1 MAAKK
6 KPGVV
11 KVSGGKEYK
20 MVVARIEDFRTNEI
34 TKDWG
39 INTEI
44 LFHSPDESCVIKATI
59 YDESGR
65 LRGSGIANDRFD
77 HSKLHPKSFM
87 ELCETSAIGRAL
99 SSIGLAGGTE
109 YASADEI
116 YFALQK
122 TVNTYRKSNSNPEP
136 EPEAKP
142 ELKVVDTP
150 EPTEDEEA
158 EKKAQKIAWGKLNS
172 AAKTMSKDTFLKKWA
187 DYKKTAPA
195 KYIDAIEKSSLPDWL
210 EAFDAR
216 EK

>member
-1 MAAKK
+1 MATKK

-20 MVVARIEDFRTNEI
+20 MVVARIEEFRTNEI

-39 INTEI
+39 IDTEI
-44 LFHSPDESCVIKATI
+44 IHHSPDESCVIKASI

-65 LRGSGIANDRFD
+65 LRGSGIANDHIK
-77 HSKLHPKSFM
+77 HSKLHAKSFM

-99 SSIGLAGGTE
+99 SCIGLAGGTE

-116 YFALQK
+116 YFALQE
-122 TVNTYRKSNSNPEP
+122 TVKADPEP

-142 ELKVVDTP
+142 ELKVVETP
-150 EPTEDEEA
+150 EPTEDENA
-158 EKKAQKIAWGKLNS
+158 EKEEQRIAWGKLDA
-172 AAKTMSKDTFLKKWA
+172 AAKTMSKDTFLKKTWA
-187 DYKKTAPA
+187 EYKKTAPA
-195 KYIDAIEKSSLPDWL
+195 KYVDAIEKSSMPKWL

>member
-59 YDESGR
+59 YDERGR
-65 LRGSGIANDRFD
+65 IRGSGIANDHIK
-77 HSKLHPKSFM
+77 HSKLHTKSFM

-99 SSIGLAGGTE
+99 SCIGLAGGTE

-116 YFALQK
+116 YFALQD
-122 TVNTYRKSNSNPEP
+122 TVEAEAKP

-150 EPTEDEEA
+150 EPTKEEKA
-158 EKKAQKIAWGKLNS
+158 EKEKQRIAWGKLDA
-172 AAKTMSKDTFLKKWA
+172 AAKTMSRETFLENNWA
-187 DYKKTAPA
+187 EYKKTAPA
-195 KYIDAIEKSSLPDWL
+195 KYIEAIEKSSMPKWL

>member
-1 MAAKK
+1 MATKK

-20 MVVARIEDFRTNEI
+20 MVVARIEEFRTNEI

-39 INTEI
+39 IDTEI
-44 LFHSPDESCVIKATI
+44 IHHSPDESCVIKASI

-65 LRGSGIANDRFD
+65 LRGSGIANDHIK
-77 HSKLHPKSFM
+77 HSKLHAKSFM

-99 SSIGLAGGTE
+99 SCIGLAGGTE

-116 YFALQK
+116 YFALQE
-122 TVNTYRKSNSNPEP
+122 TVEADPKP

-142 ELKVVDTP
+142 ELKVVETP
-150 EPTEDEEA
+150 EPTEDENA
-158 EKKAQKIAWGKLNS
+158 EKEEQRIAWGKLDA
-172 AAKTMSKDTFLKKWA
+172 AAKTMSKDTFLKKIWA
-187 DYKKTAPA
+187 EYKKTAPSQ
-195 KYIDAIEKSSLPDWL
+195 YVFAIEKSSMPKWL

>member
-11 KVSGGKEYK
+11 KVSGGKEDK
-20 MVVARIEDFRTNEI
+20 MVVARIEEFRTNPI

-39 INTEI
+39 IDSDFLYHAPN
-44 LFHSPDESCVIKATI
+44 ESCVIKSSI

-65 LRGSGIANDRFD
+65 LRGTGIAWDHIK
-77 HSKLHPKSFM
+77 HSKLHGKSFV

-99 SSIGLAGGTE
+99 SNIGLAGGTE

-116 YFALQK
+116 YFALQETVK
-122 TVNTYRKSNSNPEP
+122 TETKPEP
-136 EPEAKP
+136 EEKP

-172 AAKTMSKDTFLKKWA
+172 AAKTMSKETFLEKIWA

-195 KYIDAIEKSSLPDWL
+195 KYIDAIEKSSMPGWL

>member
-1 MAAKK
+1 MATKK

-20 MVVARIEDFRTNEI
+20 MVVARIEEFRTNEI

-39 INTEI
+39 IDTEI
-44 LFHSPDESCVIKATI
+44 IHHSPDESCVIKASI

-65 LRGSGIANDRFD
+65 LRGSGIANDHIK
-77 HSKLHPKSFM
+77 HSKLHAKSFM

-99 SSIGLAGGTE
+99 SCIGLAGGTE

-116 YFALQK
+116 YFALQE
-122 TVNTYRKSNSNPEP
+122 TVKADPKP

-142 ELKVVDTP
+142 ELKVVETP
-150 EPTEDEEA
+150 ELTEDENA
-158 EKKAQKIAWGKLNS
+158 EKEEQRIAWGKLDA
-172 AAKTMSKDTFLKKWA
+172 AAKTMSKDTFLEKIWA
-187 DYKKTAPA
+187 EYKKTAPA
-195 KYIDAIEKSSLPDWL
+195 KYVSAIEKSSMPKWL